1 MRLRSGYS
9 FRTAYGHLP
18 DVMAANPFGFAPLT
32 DRASTFGFVKWT
44 KLCKEKGVKPIYGVE
59 LAVSPRPTDKKV
71 TKSYFTFIATNDLLP
86 LHALVRKATAQFRY
100 EPLLSYDDV
109 NHIHPSILVFPGRQ
123 AIIER
128 IDVQGL
134 GKRLG
139 VLHSPS
145 TPALQLKWAAEHE
158 LLRVASSDNYYPTSE
173 DREAYEILC
182 GRGATSQSFP
192 MHILSDAELEHY
204 CGRDA
209 MQAAEA
215 IAANCTAVL
224 RPATLLV
231 PVKPASLRDMCLA
244 GAERLRCD
252 LNDPIYADRLDR
264 ELALIAEKE
273 FEDYFYIIADL
284 VNEAKKHMFVGPA
297 RGSSCGSLVC
307 YLLGITTIDPIPFGL
322 IFERFIDIT
331 RADLPDID
339 IDFSDQYRHLAFQYL
354 EQKYGKDRVARL
366 GTVALYKPKSAI
378 NETAAALGVPK
389 WRTAGFTASIIERSG
404 GDSRAL
410 QAVEDTFKDTEAGQA
425 LLDDF
430 PELAYASALEGHPR
444 HHSQHAAGVVVTQE
458 PVENY
463 VAIDSR
469 TNATHCDKKDAEALN
484 LLKIDALGLTQL
496 SILEDCLKAI
506 GRPHSWLLDYPLDDE
521 AAFDVLNRQRW
532 AGVFQ
537 WNGNALQSLTQQT
550 KVTEFEDIVTITALA
565 RPGPLSSGGAT
576 RWIDRKN
583 GTEPVTYLHPA
594 FEPHLSTSL
603 GIVIYQEQ
611 VMSIGRD
618 IGELTW
624 DDVTA
629 LRKAMSKSL
638 GKEYFDQYGDRFKK
652 GAARLGI
659 PVAQL
664 DKLWDDLCAYG
675 AWAFNRS
682 HSVAYGLISYW
693 CCVLKAHH
701 PLEFAAASLTHQKD
715 SDMQLKLLRE
725 MVREGYAYLPVHATL
740 STDKWQAAE
749 GKLIGPLTNI
759 KGLGPKVLAEIMHS
773 RQTSMPL
780 SKRAEK
786 LLSNP
791 VTPIDELDPMTKKLS
806 VLFPEGLS
814 SAGIISETT
823 QLADAQCTGRK
834 EDMVVVARVIDINPR
849 DHNEVGN
856 LAKRGGRKIVGP
868 HLFLN
873 LVLEDDTD
881 RILGRIGRYDYERVA
896 KPIIDRG
903 DAGNAIYG
911 FKGRLLPDFRLI
923 EITRA
928 KYLGSMKDTGGVID
942 NVVGT
947 AASGSSVSE
956 ADRGG
961 SGQLQKG
968 AAT

>member
-1 MRLRSGYS
+1 MRVRSGYS

-18 DVMAANPFGFAPLT
+18 DVMDRIDTPYAPLT
-32 DRASTFGFVKWT
+32 DRASCFGFVKWT
-44 KLCKEKGVKPIYGVE
+44 KACKAAGRRPIYGVE
-59 LAVSPRPTDKKV
+59 LAVSPEPTAKKV
-71 TKSYFTFIATNDLLP
+71 TKTHFTFVATNSLAP

-100 EPLLSYDDV
+100 EPLLSYSDV
-109 NHIHPSILVFPGRQ
+109 NNLDPTLLVYPGRQ
-123 AIIER
+123 ALLDRLDCE
-128 IDVQGL
+128 GL
-134 GKRLG
+134 RDRLG
-139 VLHSPS
+139 VFHGPS
-145 TPALQLKWAAEHE
+145 TPSCQLRWAAEKG
-158 LLRVASSDNYYPTSE
+158 LRLVASSDNYYPSPE

-182 GRGATSQSFP
+182 GRGASSQTFP
-192 MHILSDAELEHY
+192 MHILGSRELAQI
-204 CGRDA
+204 CGREALGARDA
-209 MQAAEA
+209 MAEL
-215 IAANCTAVL
+215 CTAEL

-231 PVKPASLRDMCLA
+231 PDKPESLRDMCLA
-244 GAERLRCD
+244 GAERLRVN
-252 LNDPIYADRLDR
+252 LKDPVYAARLDR
-264 ELALIAEKE
+264 ELALIEEKQ

-284 VNEAKKHMFVGPA
+284 VAYAKQHMFVGPA

-331 RADLPDID
+331 RKDLPDID

-354 EQKYGKDRVARL
+354 ENRYGKDRVARL

-389 WRTAGFTASIIERSG
+389 WRTTAFTASIIERSG

-410 QAVEDTFKDTEAGQA
+410 QAVEDTFKDTEAGQH
-425 LLDDF
+425 LLADH
-430 PELAYASALEGHPR
+430 PELAFAAFLEGHPR

-458 PVENY
+458 PVEHY

-469 TNATHCDKKDAEALN
+469 TNATHCDKKDAEELN

-496 SILEDCLKAI
+496 SVIEDCLKAI
-506 GRPHSWLLDYPLDDE
+506 GKSHQWMVEYPLDDKE
-521 AAFDVLNRQRW
+521 AFAVLNARRW
-532 AGVFQ
+532 AGIFQ

-550 KVTEFEDIVTITALA
+550 EVTEFEDIVTITALA

-583 GTEPVTYLHPA
+583 GAEPVTYIHPA
-594 FEPHLSTSL
+594 FEPHLSNSL

-618 IGELTW
+618 IGQFSW

-638 GKEYFDQYGDRFKK
+638 GKEYFDQYGDRFKA
-652 GAARLGI
+652 GASRLGI
-659 PVAQL
+659 PPEQL

-693 CCVLKAHH
+693 CCVLKAHY
-701 PLEFAAASLTHQKD
+701 PVQFAAASLTHERD
-715 SDMQLKLLRE
+715 SDKQLKLLRE
-725 MVREGYAYLPVHATL
+725 MVREGVEYVPVHATL
-740 STDKWQAAE
+740 STDKWGTDG
-749 GKLIGPLTNI
+749 GKLIGPLTNV
-759 KGLGPKVLAEIMHS
+759 KGLGPKMMQEILHC
-773 RQTSMPL
+773 RRNKLPL

-786 LLSNP
+786 LLTNP
-791 VTPIDELDPMTKKLS
+791 STPIDEIDPMTKKLS

-814 SAGIISETT
+814 SAGIVSETR
-823 QLADAQCTGRK
+823 QLIDAQCTGRK

-856 LAKRGGRKIVGP
+856 LAKRKGRRINGP

-873 LVLEDDTD
+873 LVIEDDTD
-881 RILGRIGRYDYERVA
+881 RILARVNRYDYERVA

-923 EITRA
+923 EIDRA
-928 KYLGSMKDTGGVID
+928 KYLGSMK
-942 NVVGT
+942 
-947 AASGSSVSE
+947 
-956 ADRGG
+956 
-961 SGQLQKG
+961 Q
-968 AAT
+968 

>member
-1 MRLRSGYS
+1 MRIRSGYS
-9 FRTAYGHLP
+9 FRAAYGHLT
-18 DVMAANPFGFAPLT
+18 DVLERIDTPFAPLT
-32 DRASTFGFVKWT
+32 DRASCFGFVKWT
-44 KLCKEKGVKPIYGVE
+44 KLCKANGKQPIYGVE
-59 LAVSPRPTDKKV
+59 LAVSPEPTAKKV
-71 TKSYFTFIATNDLLP
+71 TKCHFTFIATTSLAP
-86 LHALVRKATAQFRY
+86 LHSLVRKATAQFRY
-100 EPLLSYDDV
+100 EPLLSYADIRQID
-109 NHIHPSILVFPGRQ
+109 PSILVFPGRQ
-123 AIIER
+123 AILSQLDPAAGNLR
-128 IDVQGL
+128 
-134 GKRLG
+134 

-145 TPALQLKWAAEHE
+145 TPVGQLRWAAEHG
-158 LLRVASSDNYYPTSE
+158 LQRVASSDNFYPSPD

-182 GRGATSQSFP
+182 GRGASSQAFP
-192 MHILSDAELEHY
+192 MHILSSRELQVLVGPEAMANAAEL
-204 CGRDA
+204 
-209 MQAAEA
+209 AAL
-215 IAANCTAVL
+215 CTAEL
-224 RPATLLV
+224 RPATLLI
-231 PVKPASLRDMCLA
+231 PDKPQSLRAMCLA
-244 GAERLRCD
+244 GAERLGCD
-252 LNDPIYADRLDR
+252 LSRPDYAARLDR
-264 ELALIAEKE
+264 ELALIAEKQ

-284 VNEAKKHMFVGPA
+284 VTEAKRHMFVGPA

-322 IFERFIDIT
+322 IFERFIDVT
-331 RADLPDID
+331 RKDLPDID
-339 IDFSDQYRHLAFQYL
+339 IDFSDQHRHIAFQYL
-354 EQKYGKDRVARL
+354 EQRYGKDRVARL

-389 WRTAGFTASIIERSG
+389 WRTTAFTSSIIERSG

-410 QAVEDTFKDTEAGQA
+410 QAVEDTFKDTDVGRQ
-425 LLDDF
+425 LLSDH
-430 PELAYASALEGHPR
+430 PELAYAAYIEGHPR

-458 PVENY
+458 PVEHY

-469 TNATHCDKKDAEALN
+469 TNATHCDKKDAEELN

-496 SILEDCLKAI
+496 SVIEDCLKAI
-506 GRPHSWLLDYPLDDE
+506 GKPHDWMVNYPLDDE
-521 AAFDVLNRQRW
+521 AAFKVLNDRKW
-532 AGVFQ
+532 AGIFQ

-583 GTEPVTYLHPA
+583 GTEAVTYIHPA
-594 FEPHLSTSL
+594 FEPHLSNSL

-618 IGELTW
+618 IGQFSW

-638 GKEYFDQYGDRFKK
+638 GKEYFDQYGDRFKA
-652 GAARLGI
+652 GASRLGI
-659 PVAQL
+659 PPEQL

-701 PLEFAAASLTHQKD
+701 PVEFAAASLTHERD
-715 SDMQLKLLRE
+715 SDKQLKLLRE
-725 MVREGYAYLPVHATL
+725 IVREGVEYVPVDAEL
-740 STDKWQAAE
+740 STDKWQSAE

-759 KGLGPKVLAEIMHS
+759 KGLGPKMLATIMQQ
-773 RQTSMPL
+773 RKTGMPL
-780 SKRAEK
+780 SKAALR
-786 LLSNP
+786 LLGNP
-791 VTPIDELDPMTKKLS
+791 KTPIDELDPITKKLS

-814 SAGIISETT
+814 SAGIVSETT
-823 QLADAQCTGRK
+823 PLIDAQCTGRK
-834 EDMVVVARVIDINPR
+834 EDMVVVAKVIDINPR

-856 LAKRGGRKIVGP
+856 LAKRKGRRINGP

-873 LVLEDDTD
+873 LVIEDDTD
-881 RILGRIGRYDYERVA
+881 RLLARVNRYDYERVA

-923 EITRA
+923 EVSRA
-928 KYLGSMKDTGGVID
+928 KYLGS
-942 NVVGT
+942 
-947 AASGSSVSE
+947 
-956 ADRGG
+956 
-961 SGQLQKG
+961 LKG
-968 AAT
+968 

>member
-1 MRLRSGYS
+1 MERIDTPY
-9 FRTAYGHLP
+9 
-18 DVMAANPFGFAPLT
+18 APLT
-32 DRASTFGFVKWT
+32 DRASCFGFVKWT
-44 KLCKEKGVKPIYGVE
+44 KECKANGKRPVYGVE
-59 LAVSPRPTDKKV
+59 LAVSPEPTAKKV
-71 TKSYFTFIATNDLLP
+71 TKSHFTFLATTSLAP

-100 EPLLSYDDV
+100 EPLLSYADINNLD
-109 NHIHPSILVFPGRQ
+109 PTLRVFPGRQ
-123 AIIER
+123 ALLQRLEVER
-128 IDVQGL
+128 LEGQIGI
-134 GKRLG
+134 
-139 VLHSPS
+139 LHSPS
-145 TPALQLKWAAEHE
+145 TPVEQLRWATEHG
-158 LLRVASSDNYYPTSE
+158 LPRIASSDNYYPSPD

-182 GRGATSQSFP
+182 GRGASSQAFP
-192 MHILSDAELEHY
+192 MHILSSRELQALVGPEALANAAEL
-204 CGRDA
+204 A
-209 MQAAEA
+209 SA
-215 IAANCTAVL
+215 CTAEL
-224 RPATLLV
+224 APATLLV
-231 PVKPASLRDMCLA
+231 PDKPSSLRDMCLA
-244 GAERLRCD
+244 GAERLGVD
-252 LNDPIYADRLDR
+252 LSKPDYAARLDK
-264 ELALIAEKE
+264 ELALIAEKQ

-284 VNEAKKHMFVGPA
+284 VNEAKKHMLVGPA

-331 RADLPDID
+331 RKDLPDID
-339 IDFSDQYRHLAFQYL
+339 IDFSDQHRHLAFDYL
-354 EQKYGKDRVARL
+354 ERRYGKDRVARL

-389 WRTAGFTASIIERSG
+389 WRTSAFTASIIERSG

-410 QAVEDTFKDTEAGQA
+410 QAVEDTFKDTEAGQQ
-425 LLDDF
+425 LLDDH
-430 PELAYASALEGHPR
+430 PELAYASFLEGHPR

-458 PVENY
+458 PVEHY

-469 TNATHCDKKDAEALN
+469 TNATHCDKKDAEELN

-496 SILEDCLKAI
+496 SVIEDCLRAI
-506 GRPHSWLLDYPLDDE
+506 GKPHEWMVNYPLDDQK
-521 AAFDVLNRQRW
+521 AFDVLNERRW
-532 AGVFQ
+532 AGIFQ

-583 GTEPVTYLHPA
+583 GAEPVTYIHPA
-594 FEPHLSTSL
+594 FEPHLSNSL

-618 IGELTW
+618 IGQFSW

-638 GKEYFDQYGDRFKK
+638 GKEYFDQYGDRFKQ

-659 PVAQL
+659 PQEQL

-682 HSVAYGLISYW
+682 HSVAYGQISYW
-693 CCVLKAHH
+693 CCVLKAHF
-701 PLEFAAASLTHQKD
+701 PVEFAAASLTHEKD
-715 SDMQLKLLRE
+715 SDKQLKLLRE
-725 MVREGYAYLPVHATL
+725 VVKEGVEYVPVDAKR
-740 STDKWQAAE
+740 STDRWLSAE

-759 KGLGPKVLAEIMHS
+759 KGLGPKMLQEILHC
-773 RQTSMPL
+773 RRNNMPL

-786 LLSNP
+786 LLTQP
-791 VTPIDELDPMTKKLS
+791 KTPIDELDPIAKKLT
-806 VLFPEGLS
+806 VLFPDGLS
-814 SAGIISETT
+814 SAGIVSETT
-823 QLADAQCTGRK
+823 PLIEAQCTGRK
-834 EDMVVVARVIDINPR
+834 EDMVVVAKIIDINPR

-856 LAKRGGRKIVGP
+856 LAKRGGRRITGP

-873 LVLEDDTD
+873 LVIEDDTD
-881 RILGRIGRYDYERVA
+881 RLLARINRFDYERVA

-928 KYLGSMKDTGGVID
+928 KYLGSMK
-942 NVVGT
+942 
-947 AASGSSVSE
+947 
-956 ADRGG
+956 
-961 SGQLQKG
+961 
-968 AAT
+968 